1 MNKILVI
8 EDELDI
14 ANIILDYLVKERFE
28 VKICQDGS
36 LAMDI
41 FHVFNPDLVILDLM
55 LPGMDG
61 YEICR
66 KIREVSNIPIIILSA
81 KVEEFDK
88 IMGLKLGA
96 DDYVTKP
103 FRMRELL
110 ARVQAML
117 RRSQIFNK
125 GLSNPI
131 SFKELK
137 IYPSE
142 HRVEKNGTVIDLSP
156 REFDVLIYLAS
167 NPGQVFTRDQLY
179 NQIWG
184 LEALGDIS
192 TITVTVNRLRQKL
205 ESDLNHPEYIQ
216 TVWGVG
222 YKFGK

>member
-14 ANIILDYLVKERFE
+14 ANIIFDYLAKEQFE

-36 LAMDI
+36 QAMNI
-41 FHVFNPDLVILDLM
+41 FHGFNPDLVILDLM

-66 KIREVSNIPIIILSA
+66 KIREISNIPIMILSA

-125 GLSNPI
+125 DLSNPI
-131 SFKELK
+131 SFNELK

-184 LEALGDIS
+184 LEAIGDTS
-192 TITVTVNRLRQKL
+192 TVTVTVNRLRQKL

>member
-41 FHVFNPDLVILDLM
+41 FHAFNPDLVILDLM

-81 KVEEFDK
+81 KVEELDK

-110 ARVQAML
+110 ARVQAIL

-125 GLSNPI
+125 DLSNPI

-142 HRVEKNGTVIDLSP
+142 HRVEKKGTVIDLSP

-184 LEALGDIS
+184 LEALGDTS

>member
-28 VKICQDGS
+28 VKICQDGG

-41 FHVFNPDLVILDLM
+41 FHAFNPDLVILDLM

-125 GLSNPI
+125 DLSNPI
-131 SFKELK
+131 SFKELE

-184 LEALGDIS
+184 LEALGDTS